1 MLSDTA
7 WQSPAQEVL
16 SQPPGYGNRTQRKHT
31 LLSNLL
37 LEVQN
42 YPSHPVRENQ
52 RKTLSSP
59 LRKKKKK
66 FKKKNT
72 PNHTL
77 TQVWQTN
84 PLVTPTPSP
93 QALFST
99 AAAKGLQRSDPGVA
113 GTTLKS
119 NIYNKYHPFLLV
131 CNSKRQREK

>member
-59 LRKKKKK
+59 LRKKKKI
-66 FKKKNT
+66 KKKNT

-77 TQVWQTN
+77 MQVWQTN

-99 AAAKGLQRSDPGVA
+99 AAAKGLQHSDPGVA

-119 NIYNKYHPFLLV
+119 NIYNKYHPFLFV